1 MNVEEL
7 RSYCLSLS
15 PNVEEKFPFPKFK
28 AARDVL
34 AFYID
39 GHMFCY
45 FNINDLSCITVK
57 HEKEEIPDLI
67 EHYPCLG
74 HKILNHRIKIQG
86 KLNPT
91 KNRKRAA
98 HPIIGV
104 AVRFSFHKFSSSG

>member
-57 HEKEEIPDLI
+57 HEKEEIPELI

-74 HKILNHRIKIQG
+74 HPYNCNPKYWIGIDATIADKALIE
-86 KLNPT
+86 KL
-91 KNRKRAA
+91 
-98 HPIIGV
+98 V
-104 AVRFSFHKFSSSG
+104 SDSFNIVKSKTHKSR

>member
-39 GHMFCY
+39 GICSATSISM
-45 FNINDLSCITVK
+45 T
-57 HEKEEIPDLI
+57 
-67 EHYPCLG
+67 
-74 HKILNHRIKIQG
+74 
-86 KLNPT
+86 
-91 KNRKRAA
+91 
-98 HPIIGV
+98 
-104 AVRFSFHKFSSSG
+104 